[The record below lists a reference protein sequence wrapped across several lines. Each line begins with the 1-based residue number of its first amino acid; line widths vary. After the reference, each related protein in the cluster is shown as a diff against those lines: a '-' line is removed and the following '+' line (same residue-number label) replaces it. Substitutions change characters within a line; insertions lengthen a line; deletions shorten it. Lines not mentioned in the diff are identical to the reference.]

1 MNGVVCYSHFWSVGQ
16 CGRKHCGMGADCFH
30 HTRLAQRV
38 DSLLNFKGIFSFEGE
53 GNFSFEHQA
62 AASVVE
68 ISGVGRAKTLLPSK
82 AV

>member
-1 MNGVVCYSHFWSVGQ
+1 
-16 CGRKHCGMGADCFH
+16 MGADCFH

-68 ISGVGRAKTLLPSK
+68 ISGGWRRYRFLMSAFQRS
-82 AV
+82 